1 MVENLF
7 QGVRLTLMQDA
18 LPVGIAIAERV
29 RTKGLMNTME
39 LFSSSEEPLNDLR
52 VEGEPLAKSLR
63 EQLDQFNPGLGN
75 PVMSV
80 KVAVDEGVPSNSESE
95 EIDTLIEVLTNID
108 ERLDLLDNYF
118 NNQSDN
124 L

>member
-1 MVENLF
+1 MAENLF
-7 QGVRLTLMQDA
+7 EGVRLTLMQDA

-63 EQLDQFNPGLGN
+63 EQLDQVNPGLGN

>member
-63 EQLDQFNPGLGN
+63 EQLDQVNPGLGN

>member
-1 MVENLF
+1 MAENLF
-7 QGVRLTLMQDA
+7 EGVRLTLMQDA

-29 RTKGLMNTME
+29 RKKGLMNTME

-63 EQLDQFNPGLGN
+63 EQLDQVNPGLGN